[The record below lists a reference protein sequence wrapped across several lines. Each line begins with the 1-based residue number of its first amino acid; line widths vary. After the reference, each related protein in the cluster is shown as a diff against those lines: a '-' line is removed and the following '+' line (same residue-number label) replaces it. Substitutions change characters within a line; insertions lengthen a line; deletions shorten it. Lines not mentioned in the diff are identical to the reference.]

1 MATHMQKLKRR
12 LRKEA
17 RTPKIQYLLLTTGAA
32 FLAERLA
39 RTAITQGWRFALG
52 EEPPRNPERLDVTWS
67 QALGWTA
74 ITGLAIAMAGLAA
87 RRGASVGWK
96 RYTGKRVPA

>member
-1 MATHMQKLKRR
+1 MATSMQKLTRR
-12 LRKEA
+12 LTKEA
-17 RTPKIQYLLLTTGAA
+17 RSPKIQYLLLTTGAA

-74 ITGLAIAMAGLAA
+74 ITGLAIAMAGLIA
-87 RRGASVGWK
+87 RRGAAVGWK